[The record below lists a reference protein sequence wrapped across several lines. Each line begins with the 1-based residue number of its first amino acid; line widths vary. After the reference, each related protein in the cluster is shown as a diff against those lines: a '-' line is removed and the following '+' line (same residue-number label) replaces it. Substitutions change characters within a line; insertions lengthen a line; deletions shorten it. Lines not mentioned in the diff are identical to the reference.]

1 MDLDLYHSELC
12 LAHNAPI
19 RLLSAKGV
27 VVTCTAGLL
36 WLTVE
41 GEAGDIFLAPGDSHL
56 VRGRGLALLEA
67 IGSGRVRFEK
77 TAHPLARLVFGP
89 LQGLWRGTRGRRRLA
104 PDRPST
110 RWVGATL
117 PDRLKAGA
125 RTPDC
130 GRA

>member
-19 RLLSAKGV
+19 RLLSARGV
-27 VVTCTAGLL
+27 LVTCTAGLL

-41 GEAGDIFLAPGDSHL
+41 GEAGDIFLAPGESHL

-77 TAHPLARLVFGP
+77 TAHPLARLVLGP
-89 LQGLWRGTRGRRRLA
+89 LQGLWRDSSRQPQGRRSRHQFWTSLTA
-104 PDRPST
+104 
-110 RWVGATL
+110 L
-117 PDRLKAGA
+117 P
-125 RTPDC
+125 
-130 GRA
+130 RAE